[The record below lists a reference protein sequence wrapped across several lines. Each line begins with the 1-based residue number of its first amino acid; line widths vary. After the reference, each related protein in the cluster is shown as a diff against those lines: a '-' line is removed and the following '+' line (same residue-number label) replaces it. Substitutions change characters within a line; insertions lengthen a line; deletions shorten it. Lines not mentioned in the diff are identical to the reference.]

1 MAGGGPGAKAESLFR
16 AGVQIQRA
24 SLRGWLAA
32 FLEMAGHWC
41 GVVPG
46 DGTERVASGCLR
58 GSLP

>member
-1 MAGGGPGAKAESLFR
+1 MAGGRPGTKVESLFR
-16 AGVQIQRA
+16 AGVRIQRA
-24 SLRGWLAA
+24 SLCGRLAG